1 MAAALMMA
9 ALAGRFYLGIAEGQ
23 CREGEPGPALI
34 VTARGLKDRTGVLQ
48 AELYPANDKDFLE
61 DDKILIQEGKTFR
74 RAVAPVAQA
83 GPAQLCIRVPAPG
96 TYTLSLLHDRDGDR
110 KFSLLNDGIGFPG
123 NPRLGHS
130 KPPASAARIT
140 AGPGLTPVQIVL
152 NYYHGFFAFGPLK
165 RAVP

>member
-1 MAAALMMA
+1 MVAALMTA
-9 ALAGRFYLGIAEGQ
+9 AIAGRFYLGIAEGQ
-23 CREGEPGPALI
+23 CRRDEAGPALI
-34 VTARGLKDRTGVLQ
+34 ITARGLKDRTGVLQ

-61 DDKILIQEGKTFR
+61 DDKILIREGKTFR

-130 KPPASAARIT
+130 KPPASAVQVT
-140 AGPGLTPVQIVL
+140 VGPGLTPVQIVL

-165 RAVP
+165 RAAP

>member
-1 MAAALMMA
+1 MAIALMMA
-9 ALAGRFYLGIAEGQ
+9 AIAGRFYLGIAEGQ
-23 CREGEPGPALI
+23 CRPQEPGPALLI
-34 VTARGLKDRTGVLQ
+34 TARGLKDRTGILQ

-61 DDKILIQEGKTFR
+61 DDKVLIGQGKTFR

-83 GPAQLCIRVPAPG
+83 GLAQICIRVPASG

-130 KPPASAARIT
+130 KPPASAASVT
-140 AGPGLTPVQIVL
+140 AGPGITQVQIVL
-152 NYYHGFFAFGPLK
+152 NYYHGFLAFGPLK
-165 RAVP
+165 GSAP